1 LPGPEAAD
9 RLFGRIL
16 LRLNDILDR
25 VGRYHP
31 DPDLDL
37 IKKAYVYSA
46 KVHQGQIRKS
56 GEPYLVH
63 PLEVAGLLA
72 EMRLDEASI
81 VTGLLHDTIEDT
93 LATKDDISELFGP
106 EIADLVDGVTKLS
119 QFTAGNT
126 QEEKQ
131 AENFRKMVV
140 AMAKDIRV
148 LLVKLAD
155 RTHNMRTL
163 QHMSAEKQERIA
175 RETLDIYAPLANRLG
190 IQWVKSELEDL
201 SFKYLRPNDW
211 ADLEEKVEERA
222 KERDKFIA
230 EVVSMI
236 EAKLAESGIQAE
248 VYGRVKHLYSIWRK
262 MVLQSV
268 DFEQIYDVIAFRVI
282 VQNVAQCYESLG
294 FVHSIWKPVPG
305 RFKDYIAIPKPNL
318 YQSLHTT
325 VLGPRAERIEIQIRT
340 QEMHRIAEE
349 GVAAHWAYKEGKNG
363 DGAPS
368 PKDAAKFGWLRQLVE
383 WQRDLTDPKEFL
395 ESVKVDLFADEVF
408 VFTPKGDVKSLPRGA
423 TPVDFAY
430 SVHSEVGEH
439 CVGAKVNA
447 KIVPLRYKLKNGDTV
462 EVLTSPTSHPSKDWL
477 TFVRTSRAQTR
488 IRSFIRQEERRRS
501 YEIGREVAE
510 RELRRFGMSLARQE
524 KDGALDKA
532 AQTLGYKKGEDLIV
546 AVGYGKVAPKE
557 VLAQLLPPEKLAA
570 PPQEAQSPS
579 RLTEIFRKV
588 ARRPTGGVRISGID
602 DVLVRYGRC
611 CNPVPGDD
619 IVGFIT
625 RGRGV
630 TVHTRACEKC
640 LEMDPLRRV
649 DVSWDEKAGDVKRPV
664 SIRVVTDDRPGVLAE
679 ISRTISDA
687 GMNISQATCRTT
699 GVGRAV
705 NTFEMAIGELK
716 QLRSVMRGIEQLEGV
731 VTVERVYASAQERE
745 RVETSSS

>member
-1 LPGPEAAD
+1 
-9 RLFGRIL
+9 L

-63 PLEVAGLLA
+63 PLEVAGILA

-93 LATKDDISELFGP
+93 LATKGDIAELFGP

-163 QHMSAEKQERIA
+163 EHMSPEKQERIA
-175 RETLDIYAPLANRLG
+175 RETLDIYAPLSNRLG

-201 SFKYLRPNDW
+201 SFKYLWP
-211 ADLEEKVEERA
+211 AEHSELERKVEARA

-230 EVVSMI
+230 EVVGAISQ
-236 EAKLAESGIQAE
+236 KLGESGIQAD
-248 VYGRVKHLYSIWRK
+248 VYGRVKHLYSIWHK
-262 MVLQSV
+262 MRLLKV
-268 DFEQIYDVIAFRVI
+268 DFEQIHDVIAFRVI

-294 FVHSIWKPVPG
+294 LVHSMWKPVPG
-305 RFKDYIAIPKPNL
+305 RFKDYIAIPKPNM

-325 VLGPRAERIEIQIRT
+325 VLGPRAERIEIQMRT
-340 QEMHRIAEE
+340 AEMHRIAEE
-349 GVAAHWAYKEGKNG
+349 GVAAHWAYKEGKGGN
-363 DGAPS
+363 GAPN
-368 PKDAAKFGWLRQLVE
+368 PKDAAKFGWLRQLLE

-395 ESVKVDLFADEVF
+395 ESVKVDLFSDEVF

-423 TPVDFAY
+423 TAVDFAY
-430 SVHSEVGEH
+430 AVHSEVGEH
-439 CVGAKVNA
+439 CVGAKVNS
-447 KIVPLRYKLKNGDTV
+447 KIAPLRYKLTNGDTV
-462 EVLTSPTSHPSKDWL
+462 EILTSPTSHASKDWL
-477 TFVRTSRAQTR
+477 TFVKTSRAQTR
-488 IRSFIRQEERRRS
+488 IRSFIRQEERKRS

-510 RELRRFGMSLARQE
+510 RELRRFGASLSKLERSG
-524 KDGALDKA
+524 DLDKA
-532 AQTLGYKKGEDLIV
+532 AGALGYKKGEDLVV
-546 AVGYGKVAPKE
+546 ALGYGKVAPPQI
-557 VLAQLLPPEKLAA
+557 LQQLLPPEKLAQA
-570 PPQEAQSPS
+570 PADQPAAAS
-579 RLTEIFRKV
+579 RLTAIFRKV

-619 IVGFIT
+619 IIGFIT

-630 TVHTRACEKC
+630 TVHTRACDKS

-649 DVSWDEKAGDVKRPV
+649 DVSWDVKAADVKRPV
-664 SIRVVTDDRPGVLAE
+664 SIRVVTDDRAGVLAE
-679 ISRTISDA
+679 ISKTISDA

-699 GVGRAV
+699 GLGRAV
-705 NTFEMAIGELK
+705 NTFEMAIGDLK
-716 QLRSVMRGIEQLEGV
+716 QLRSVMRAIEVIEGV
-731 VTVERVYASAQERE
+731 VSVERVYAAE
-745 RVETSSS
+745 RVSS

>member
-1 LPGPEAAD
+1 M
-9 RLFGRIL
+9 GRTLI
-16 LRLNDILDR
+16 RLNDILDR
-25 VGRYHP
+25 VGGYHP
-31 DPDLDL
+31 DPDIDL

-63 PLEVAGLLA
+63 PLEVAAILA

-93 LATKDDISELFGP
+93 LATKGEIAELFGN
-106 EIADLVDGVTKLS
+106 EIAELVDGVTKLS

-163 QHMSAEKQERIA
+163 EHMTSEKQERIA

-201 SFKYLRPNDW
+201 SFRYLRSNDY
-211 ADLEEKVEERA
+211 AELAQKVEARG

-230 EVVSMI
+230 EVVGI
-236 EAKLAESGIQAE
+236 VQAKLTDSAIQAE

-262 MVLQSV
+262 MQVQSI
-268 DFEQIYDVIAFRVI
+268 DFEQIHDVIAFRVI
-282 VQNVAQCYESLG
+282 VANVAQCYESLG
-294 FVHSIWKPVPG
+294 LIHSLWKPVPG
-305 RFKDYIAIPKPNL
+305 RFKDYIAIPKPNM

-325 VLGPRAERIEIQIRT
+325 VIGPRAERIEIQIRT
-340 QEMHRIAEE
+340 AEMHKIAEE

-363 DGAPS
+363 EAPTA
-368 PKDAAKFGWLRQLVE
+368 KDAAKFGWLRQLLE
-383 WQRDLTDPKEFL
+383 WQRDLTDPTEFL
-395 ESVKVDLFADEVF
+395 ETVKVDLFADEVF
-408 VFTPKGDVKSLPRGA
+408 VFTPKGDVKNLPRDA
-423 TPVDFAY
+423 TPLDFAY

-439 CVGAKVNA
+439 TVGAKVNG

-462 EVLTSPTSHPSKDWL
+462 EILTSSTSHPSKDWL
-477 TFVRTSRAQTR
+477 TFVKTSRAQTR
-488 IRSFIRQEERRRS
+488 IRQFIRQAERKRS
-501 YEIGREVAE
+501 LEIGREVAE
-510 RELRRFGMSLARQE
+510 RELRRYGVSLNRLV
-524 KDGALDKA
+524 KGGRLDEA
-532 AQTLGYKKGEDLIV
+532 AGKLGYKKADDLLV
-546 AVGYGKVAPKE
+546 ALGYGKVAPNQILQH
-557 VLAQLLPPEKLAA
+557 VLPPEKLAQ
-570 PPQEAQSPS
+570 PPAVEQPAS
-579 RLTEIFRKV
+579 RLTELFRKV
-588 ARRPTGGVRISGID
+588 ARLPGTTGGVRISGID

-630 TVHTRACEKC
+630 TVHTRACDKA
-640 LEMDPLRRV
+640 LTLDPVRRV
-649 DVSWDEKAGDVKRPV
+649 DVAWDTRAAEVKRPV
-664 SIRVVTDDRPGVLAE
+664 SIRVVTDDRPGVLAQ
-679 ISRTISDA
+679 ISKTISEA
-687 GMNISQATCRTT
+687 GMNITQATCRTT
-699 GVGRAV
+699 GLGRAV

-716 QLRSVMRGIEQLEGV
+716 QLRDVMHKIEGIEGV
-731 VTVERVYASAQERE
+731 VSVERVY
-745 RVETSSS
+745 SSEKVST